1 MLCKA
6 YALFPRFFRLRK
18 SLYITPT
25 LASCRFGTTKSGAL
39 LIGAKQKML
48 SKAERKKLERDV
60 GSLHLLPPALRVEL
74 EKAFTKALSE
84 QRRQERGEALY
95 ETYAGQ
101 KDTPNMKM
109 ERYRYA
115 RHIHNGL
122 VPYVKCTC
130 FKANTNST
138 SCPFVPDIKLGGLV
152 LELPWWWRHRYSLEH
167 MDD

>member
-1 MLCKA
+1 
-6 YALFPRFFRLRK
+6 
-18 SLYITPT
+18 
-25 LASCRFGTTKSGAL
+25 
-39 LIGAKQKML
+39 ML

-115 RHIHNGL
+115 RLCKMH
-122 VPYVKCTC
+122 
-130 FKANTNST
+130 
-138 SCPFVPDIKLGGLV
+138 V
-152 LELPWWWRHRYSLEH
+152 L
-167 MDD
+167 